1 MLNKQSTPLVLLVS
15 IVLLFSF
22 LVGCRTSTITVT
34 PKLTPLAVTVQSVST
49 SFANSILDNGC
60 TTPCW
65 IGIQVG
71 ITNFDEAKDMLILR
85 YGVENVLIIDNH
97 HISWK
102 AVYVDGLSEGNIFF
116 SGKNIVSEILLHPD
130 TQANFSTEELL
141 MILGEP
147 TWVQVF
153 QDPNNSCLGID
164 LIYSEEGVSVTL
176 NPEGDLKG
184 VQPSQNI
191 FWVRILDTT
200 LTENRV
206 SHDSSLLKW
215 DGFKD
220 YCSS

>member
-1 MLNKQSTPLVLLVS
+1 MLNKQNILLVLLAS

-22 LVGCRTSTITVT
+22 LVRCRTSTITEM
-34 PKLTPLAVTVQSVST
+34 PILTPLVATVEPVST
-49 SFANSILDNGC
+49 PFANSILDNGC
-60 TTPCW
+60 ATPCW

-85 YGVENVLIIDNH
+85 YGVEKVLIIDSH

-116 SGKNIVSEILLHPD
+116 SEKNIVSEILLYPD
-130 TQANFSTEELL
+130 TQTNFSAEELL
-141 MILGEP
+141 MILGGP
-147 TWVQVF
+147 TWDQVF
-153 QDPNNSCLGID
+153 QEPNNSCLGID
-164 LIYSEEGVSVTL
+164 LIYSEAGVSVTL

-206 SHDSSLLKW
+206 SHDSVLLKW